1 MTSTFKY
8 FLVSLLLFLYGFN
21 QAYAQDINTI
31 MMQATCKIVAPE
43 IVGTGFILG
52 KPDPNNPPKAFYTL
66 ITAAHVLEAVQGDT
80 IVLIIRQELDDGN
93 WNRIEVP
100 VKIKVNGQPLWTKHP
115 DVDVAAM
122 FVRLPKN
129 SIKSLVTTNL
139 LMNDSS
145 LAKYEIHPGEEILCL
160 GYPFGAEANA
170 EGFPIL
176 RSGRIASYPLTPTEM
191 TKTFLFDF
199 TVFPGNSGGPVYF
212 VKENPSYQG
221 SVHMGET
228 ILGILG
234 IVIKER
240 SITQKIQQLY
250 ERKETTI
257 PLQLAEVIHASFI
270 KELIDSLSIP
280 EK

>member
-1 MTSTFKY
+1 MKTFKY
-8 FLVSLLLFLYGFN
+8 LLVSLLLFLFGFN
-21 QAYAQDINTI
+21 QAYAEDINTV
-31 MMQATCKIVAPE
+31 MMQATCKIEAPGTL
-43 IVGTGFILG
+43 GTGFILG

-80 IVLIIRQELDDGN
+80 IVLVLRQEQDDGN
-93 WNRIEVP
+93 WKRIEVP

-115 DVDVAAM
+115 DVDAAAM
-122 FVRLPKN
+122 FVHLPKN
-129 SIKSLVTTNL
+129 TIKSLLTTNF
-139 LMNDSS
+139 LMDDQS
-145 LAKYEIHPGEEILCL
+145 LDKYEIHPGEEILCL

-176 RSGRIASYPLTPTEM
+176 RSGRIASYPLTPTRM

-199 TVFPGNSGGPVYF
+199 TVFRGNSGGPVYF
-212 VKENPSYQG
+212 VKENPSYGGGVYLGQ
-221 SVHMGET
+221 T
-228 ILGILG
+228 IQGILG
-234 IVIKER
+234 IVIRER

-250 ERKETTI
+250 ERKETIT

-270 KELIDSLSIP
+270 KELIDLLSIP